1 MDPQL
6 TQWVA
11 TTTLTGHYYRP
22 TKKKN
27 TMNLNQVNLIGR
39 VTKQPELKKLPSGT
53 SVVSFAIATNHN
65 YKKESGEKVETTSFH
80 NCKAFGKVAD
90 TIGQY
95 VVKGQEL
102 FVDGRIEYR
111 QWDKTDGTK
120 GYATEILV
128 NNFQFGQK
136 PQGATGG
143 QQTTRTTQND
153 GYDELGGPDEDP
165 DGDIDPADI
174 PF

>member
-1 MDPQL
+1 
-6 TQWVA
+6 
-11 TTTLTGHYYRP
+11 
-22 TKKKN
+22 
-27 TMNLNQVNLIGR
+27 MNLNQVNLIGR

-53 SVVSFAIATNHN
+53 SVVSFAIATNHT
-65 YKKESGEKVETTSFH
+65 YKKESGEKVEQTSFH

-136 PQGATGG
+136 PGNQGSGGAGYAGQNKGAPTG
-143 QQTTRTTQND
+143 QNSSLD
-153 GYDELGGPDEDP
+153 DFDGPDAIEYP
-165 DGDIDPADI
+165 EEQIDPADI

>member
-1 MDPQL
+1 
-6 TQWVA
+6 
-11 TTTLTGHYYRP
+11 
-22 TKKKN
+22 
-27 TMNLNQVNLIGR
+27 MNLNQVNLIGR

-53 SVVSFAIATNHN
+53 SVVSFAIATNHS
-65 YKKESGEKVETTSFH
+65 YKKETGEKVETTSFH

-136 PQGATGG
+136 PGGTQGGTN
-143 QQTTRTTQND
+143 TQSAPTKSS
-153 GYDELGGPDEDP
+153 YDQIDGPDAMDYPEEP
-165 DGDIDPADI
+165 IDPADI